1 MPKIKTKNGV
11 IRYKTIPL
19 YCGFTRID
27 KEIEEENLLLFKEVM
42 EKNNIPFIF
51 LGGTL
56 MGAVREKD
64 FIAHDDD
71 IDLGIDIKYI
81 QSVIDLLPDFLE
93 RGFEIARYDRRCI
106 ISIIR
111 KGQYVDLAFFE
122 KYNETTSSCSGWLVL
137 SRFLENTGFIDF
149 KGQKYLAPIDYKE
162 YLRCEFGDDWMTPK
176 VFFDFDQPKWK
187 IAIIK
192 LSEKIK
198 GVLPGF
204 IYFPLKRRAEKKV
217 AADYQ
222 HRIDV
227 YNEKLAK
234 GL

>member
-1 MPKIKTKNGV
+1 MPKIKTTNG
-11 IRYKTIPL
+11 IIHYKTIPL

-27 KEIEEENLLLFKEVM
+27 KIIEEENLLLFKEVM
-42 EKNNIPFIF
+42 DKNNIPFIF

-64 FIAHDDD
+64 FIEHDDD
-71 IDLGIDIKYI
+71 IDLGIDIKYL
-81 QSVIDLLPDFLE
+81 QSVIDLLPTFIE
-93 RGFEIARYDRRCI
+93 RGFEIARYDRHCI

-137 SRFLENTGFIDF
+137 TRFLDNTCYIDF
-149 KGQKYLAPIDYKE
+149 KGQQYLAPKDYKD
-162 YLRCEFGDDWMTPK
+162 YLRCEFGDNWMTPIAY
-176 VFFDFDQPKWK
+176 FDFNQPKWK

-198 GVLPGF
+198 GILPDF

-227 YNEKLAK
+227 YLNKLK
-234 GL
+234 KE